1 MEATAVTTATDA
13 QLLATIQAQMNIQ
26 KRNAQTTKAWKDASH
41 YLASL
46 FAEAKR
52 RNLQGVVS

>member
-13 QLLATIQAQMNIQ
+13 QLLATIQAQMNVQ
-26 KRNAQTTKAWKDASH
+26 KRNVQTTKAWKDASQ
-41 YLASL
+41 YLTSL

-52 RNLQGVVS
+52 RNLQGSVS